1 MLALGRGVGKIG
13 GGDWGHKL
21 KISHEEVIYRMG
33 NAVNSIVIVLK
44 GGRC

>member
-1 MLALGRGVGKIG
+1 MEGIG
-13 GGDWGHKL
+13 GTNFQL

-44 GGRC
+44 GDRC